1 MTANIESLVKTLSDR
16 ISGTGE
22 VIVTAESLTGG
33 MISAALTSVSGSS
46 AWFERGFVTYT
57 NEAKH
62 QMLDV
67 PQGILDRFTAVSA
80 ETVTH
85 MLIGALKH
93 SGASVAVAVSGI
105 AGPTGAL
112 PGKPVGTVFIGWMR
126 RDEIAEVV
134 RCQFDGDRAAVRE
147 QTVEKALNGL
157 LGYFD
162 ERP

>member
-105 AGPTGAL
+105 AGPTAHCPVSLSVLCLSDGGGEMRL
-112 PGKPVGTVFIGWMR
+112 PKLCAASLTVIVLQFASKPWKKR
-126 RDEIAEVV
+126 
-134 RCQFDGDRAAVRE
+134 
-147 QTVEKALNGL
+147 
-157 LGYFD
+157 
-162 ERP
+162 

>member
-93 SGASVAVAVSGI
+93 SGASVA
-105 AGPTGAL
+105 GPTGAL

>member
-85 MLIGALKH
+85 MLIRARKH